1 MSNRIKLIV
10 LGWIL
15 VGLGVLG
22 FFEGFPLG
30 QGPVWY
36 QIVKI
41 IAGLYLGLFSR
52 EEAQHSKW
60 GELQVRGEA

>member
-52 EEAQHSKW
+52 EEA
-60 GELQVRGEA
+60 